1 MNPKQMLFNF
11 GPLANAKRDKSNDE
25 FIADS
30 LSKSSTGEIRLMES
44 ICERVNMNKA
54 WKRVIKNGGAPGVVG
69 MKTGHLKGYLHRCGD
84 TVKDAMLNGSYKP
97 YPVRRKEIP
106 KADSSGVRL
115 LGIPTVLDRF
125 VQQALTQILQAI
137 WDHTFSDS
145 SFGY

>member
-1 MNPKQMLFNF
+1 MNPKQMLFVF
-11 GPLANAKRDKSNDE
+11 GPLTDVTRDRSNDE

-54 WKRVIKNGGAPGVVG
+54 WKRVLKNGGAPGVDG
-69 MKTGHLKGYLHRCGD
+69 MKTGQLKGYLHRCGN

-106 KADSSGVRL
+106 KADGSGVRL
-115 LGIPTVLDRF
+115 LGIPTVLDRL
-125 VQQALTQILQAI
+125 VQ
-137 WDHTFSDS
+137 
-145 SFGY
+145 